1 MDIALKGKCRA
12 LGPKGIEKFEVFL
25 FREVM
30 FFPTWSFLSGKGLDT
45 LMEKSSIVLE
55 RKSFLLP
62 KPPIWR
68 GFLRRMHQMVKTK
81 ILGPDVMCL

>member
-1 MDIALKGKCRA
+1 MFRF
-12 LGPKGIEKFEVFL
+12 LGIQNLSFL
-25 FREVM
+25 FREFI
-30 FFPTWSFLSGKGLDT
+30 FFPTWSESGKGLDK

-55 RKSFLLP
+55 RNSFLLP
-62 KPPIWR
+62 KPPILR